1 MLQLFLFSTIEKH
14 IFLVELN
21 YKDTFSNTMYR
32 TDHKCNVEDN
42 GNGVEVLMNV
52 QVLWI
57 MFKWNYLN
65 CL

>member
-52 QVLWI
+52 QVL
-57 MFKWNYLN
+57 
-65 CL
+65 